1 MKAVI
6 TVIGN
11 DKIGIIAKVTS
22 ILAKHS
28 VNILDISQTILHNY
42 FTMIMIV
49 DLSEMNVNFEE
60 LSTYLSKIGEEIQLS
75 IKIQHQDIFNTMH
88 KI

>member
-6 TVIGN
+6 TVVGN
-11 DKIGIIAKVTS
+11 DKIGIISKVTT
-22 ILAKHS
+22 ILS
-28 VNILDISQTILHNY
+28 RNNVNILDISQTILQNY

-49 DLSEMNVNFEE
+49 DLSDMNVNFNE
-60 LSTYLSKIGEEIQLS
+60 LSDNLSLLGEEIQLS
-75 IKIQHQDIFNTMH
+75 IKIQHQDIFNAMH

>member
-11 DKIGIIAKVTS
+11 DKIGIIAKITS
-22 ILAKHS
+22 VLAKYD
-28 VNILDISQTILHNY
+28 VNILDISQTILQNY

-49 DLSEMNVNFEE
+49 DLSKMNVNFDQ
-60 LSTYLSKIGEEIQLS
+60 LSNNLTEVGKEIELS
-75 IKIQHQDIFNTMH
+75 IKIQHQDIFNAMH